1 MTKYQRNLLL
11 IAAAVSSATGLAAE
25 LLLGTLATYLVGN
38 QALAYGVAIGVFL
51 AAMGI
56 GSYLTQ
62 FITPQG
68 SSSQQQKVL
77 LTRFLQVELLIAPL
91 TAILPLSLFYLFV
104 IDGFLWLGL
113 FLVTLILGIL
123 AGLEVPLL
131 TRILE
136 QEQGLKDSLAGVLAL
151 DYLGALVGS
160 LAFPII
166 LLPFLGLFPTAAIIG
181 SFPAVMV
188 FLISKSFSRLRLWR
202 SVGVIMAVC
211 LWLLAP
217 LTIPLG
223 DRLENSLYQAP
234 VIARIQSPIQR
245 IVLTRFNQDVRLFLD
260 GDLQFSTL
268 DEYRYHEALVHPA
281 MSAAAHHRQI
291 LLLGAGDGMAL
302 REILKYPEVERVV
315 LIELDREVVN
325 LARNYPLLVNV
336 NQNALNDERVEIIY
350 GDAFKLTPNFSTEFD
365 VIIADFPDP
374 DQEILA
380 KLYSQGFYQRL
391 LSKLTIDG
399 VFVTQASSPF
409 LAPKVLACIHKT
421 LSSINYHVY
430 PYIADVPSFGIWG
443 FALASQSPLSLKK
456 LSLSVPTRFLTTQL
470 LDKLFLIPQDI
481 NLDLNQ
487 VKINRLVH
495 PTIVKYQK
503 DWRWNIY

>member
-38 QALAYGVAIGVFL
+38 QALAYGVAVGVFL

-68 SSSQQQKVL
+68 NSSQQQKVL
-77 LTRFLQVELLIAPL
+77 LIRFIQVELLITPL
-91 TAILPLSLFYLFV
+91 TAILPLGLFYLFV
-104 IDGFLWLGL
+104 IDGSLWLGL
-113 FLVTLILGIL
+113 FLVTLILGVL

-151 DYLGALVGS
+151 DYLGALFGS
-160 LAFPII
+160 LAFPLI
-166 LLPFLGLFPTAAIIG
+166 LLPFFGLFPTAAIIA

-188 FLISKSFSRLRLWR
+188 FLISNSFPRLRLWR
-202 SVGVIMAVC
+202 SVSVILVISLC
-211 LWLLAP
+211 LFAP

-223 DRLENSLYQAP
+223 DALENSLYNAP

-281 MSAAAHHRQI
+281 MSVVKNHRQV

-302 REILKYPEVERVV
+302 REILKYPDVERVV
-315 LIELDREVVN
+315 LIELDPEIIN

-336 NQNALNDERVEIIY
+336 NKNAFDDERVEIIY
-350 GDAFKLTPNFSTEFD
+350 GDAFKITPDLPTQFD

-391 LSKLTIDG
+391 FSKLTLNG

-409 LAPKVLACIHKT
+409 FAPKVLACINKT
-421 LSSINYHVY
+421 LASINYHVY
-430 PYIADVPSFGIWG
+430 PYITDVPSFGIWG
-443 FALASQSPLSLKK
+443 FTLASRSAIDLKN
-456 LSLSVPTRFLTTQL
+456 LSLSVPTRFLTNQL
-470 LDKLFLIPQDI
+470 LNKLFLIPQDI
-481 NLDLNQ
+481 NLDPNQ

-495 PTIVKYQK
+495 PTIVNYQK
-503 DWRWNIY
+503 DWRGNIY